1 VAFLRPKALPLLVV
15 LLGPT
20 ASGKTALS
28 IKLAERFNGEI
39 VSCDSVAVY
48 REFEIGTAKPTAEER
63 LRIPHHLLDIASP
76 LHHYS
81 AGDYSRD
88 ARTALSEITGR
99 QHLPIITGGTGLYL
113 RAMLH
118 GLFAGPARV
127 NELRE
132 RLRNAET
139 KRGPGY
145 LHQML
150 SRRDPAAATAIHAH
164 DIPKL
169 VRALEVSFTLGQ
181 PITQAWA
188 EGSDALRGYRILR
201 IGLEPERQL
210 LYARINQRAQSMFD
224 QGLVTETEALLE
236 KFGTG
241 LKVFDTLGYRQ
252 AAAHLRGECSLETA
266 IQLAQQG
273 HRNYAKRQLTWF
285 RREPDVHWL
294 HGFGDQPEI
303 MEAAEKLIR
312 ESL

>member
-1 VAFLRPKALPLLVV
+1 MRKQNAAPAIFTRCSRGAIQQQLLPSMRMTSL
-15 LLGPT
+15 
-20 ASGKTALS
+20 
-28 IKLAERFNGEI
+28 NW
-39 VSCDSVAVY
+39 
-48 REFEIGTAKPTAEER
+48 
-63 LRIPHHLLDIASP
+63 
-76 LHHYS
+76 S
-81 AGDYSRD
+81 ARW
-88 ARTALSEITGR
+88 T
-99 QHLPIITGGTGLYL
+99 
-113 RAMLH
+113 
-118 GLFAGPARV
+118 
-127 NELRE
+127 
-132 RLRNAET
+132 
-139 KRGPGY
+139 
-145 LHQML
+145 
-150 SRRDPAAATAIHAH
+150 
-164 DIPKL
+164 
-169 VRALEVSFTLGQ
+169 
-181 PITQAWA
+181 